1 MTLST
6 TTSRVS
12 YAANG
17 ATLAFA
23 IPFKIFASTDVK
35 VSLRDNATQADV
47 AQTLNTHFTLSVPA
61 YPGTGN
67 VVFVTA
73 PPATKT
79 VVIEREV
86 PETQD
91 LDLVASGAFAAEN
104 VETQLDKIVA
114 QVQQLRRDVADLP
127 IAPGTLAYHVTE
139 FGAKCDG
146 TTEDHVAVQ
155 AAIDAAASNGG
166 VVQFPAG
173 TCLIGA
179 TLTLPARVALKGVSR
194 DATVIKAKNG
204 LNADLIKTANHA
216 ALVGQ
221 NKYLTSDGV
230 PYGFGI
236 EALRLDGNAANQTS
250 GNGLVVYGKRYTLKD
265 VMIANIKGI
274 GWMSEGHYNVGTA
287 AHPEQ
292 PESLYANVDVQ
303 TCGSHGIQ
311 YRGPAD
317 AVWLAVFSHDNAGWG
332 VRFEGDGAAYQPAS
346 DARFLHVYANT
357 AGGVFVSANTRMRF
371 GHLATESNFGQGLV
385 DQSFGT
391 TYDCIEAYTNCRTA
405 GTHQIELSGSSI
417 NVTKIFN
424 ADGLTGKSAV
434 LSTGGANRIASG
446 MLIGDGSG
454 GTGLTV
460 SGPNCEFRISVLGYS
475 GTGGIGAQF
484 GNAGVALS
492 GSQFD
497 LVVFDCRTGYTNVA
511 SGFRNAGR
519 LCVRSFSGQ
528 ALVGTD
534 FSSSESVDLNTLD
547 GAAVAVIQRLAAWGT
562 SGLPGMSFAA
572 DRDTGFYR
580 AGSDTIAACAGGA
593 DVARFIGAG
602 GLGYFGVGSPNL
614 FASPSGAFPL
624 VQINK
629 NSGVSG
635 MFVGNWSS
643 AAASAPQIVLAKSK
657 SGTVNTF
664 GGVANNDVIGE
675 HWFVADD
682 GDQFIPAALV
692 RAEID
697 GTPGNNDM
705 PSRLVFATTADGAQS
720 VTERLRI
727 TQAGVVELA
736 TGELRIAGDQGG
748 ASGKTSLT
756 NSVDL
761 SANSTGA
768 GTIKF
773 KGTTSR
779 DSAGFIKAYI
789 GTTAYYIPVFST
801 ITG

>member
-1 MTLST
+1 ML
-6 TTSRVS
+6 
-12 YAANG
+12 
-17 ATLAFA
+17 
-23 IPFKIFASTDVK
+23 
-35 VSLRDNATQADV
+35 
-47 AQTLNTHFTLSVPA
+47 
-61 YPGTGN
+61 
-67 VVFVTA
+67 
-73 PPATKT
+73 
-79 VVIEREV
+79 
-86 PETQD
+86 
-91 LDLVASGAFAAEN
+91 
-104 VETQLDKIVA
+104 
-114 QVQQLRRDVADLP
+114 
-127 IAPGTLAYHVTE
+127 
-139 FGAKCDG
+139 
-146 TTEDHVAVQ
+146 
-155 AAIDAAASNGG
+155 
-166 VVQFPAG
+166 
-173 TCLIGA
+173 
-179 TLTLPARVALKGVSR
+179 LKGVSR
-194 DATVIKAKNG
+194 DASVITAKNG

-221 NKYLTSDGV
+221 NKYLTADGV
-230 PYGFGI
+230 PYGFGL

-265 VMIANIKGI
+265 VIVANVKGI
-274 GWMSEGHYNVGTA
+274 GWMSEGHSSVGTA

-292 PESLYANVDVQ
+292 PESLFANVDVQ

-346 DARFLHVYANT
+346 DARFLHIYANT

-371 GHLATESNFGQGLV
+371 GHLATENNFGQGLV

-391 TYDCIEAYTNCRTA
+391 TYDCIESYTNCRTT
-405 GTHQIELSGSSI
+405 GTHHIELTGSAI

-424 ADGLTGKSAV
+424 ADGLTGKSGV
-434 LSTGGANRIASG
+434 LSTGGSNRITSG
-446 MLIGDGSG
+446 MLVGDGSP

-460 SGPNCEFRISVLGYS
+460 SGPNCDIRLTVLGYS
-475 GTGGIGAQF
+475 ATGGIGVQF
-484 GNAGVALS
+484 GNASVALS

-497 LVVFDCRTGYTNVA
+497 LLIYDCKTGYTNAVG
-511 SGFRNAGR
+511 GFRNNGR
-519 LCVRSFSGQ
+519 LSVRLFSGQ
-528 ALVGTD
+528 ALGSGD
-534 FSSSESVDLNTLD
+534 FSVSESVDISTLD
-547 GAAVAVIQRLAAWGT
+547 GASVATIQNLAASGT
-562 SGLPGMSFAA
+562 SSFPGISFAA
-572 DRDTGFYR
+572 DRDTGFFR
-580 AGSDTIAACAGGA
+580 PGADTVVASAGGTE
-593 DVARFIGAG
+593 VARFIGVG

-624 VQINK
+624 FQINK

-643 AAASAPQIVLAKSK
+643 ASASAPQIVLAKSK

-664 GGVANNDVIGE
+664 GGVANNDVVGE
-675 HWFVADD
+675 CWFVADD

-727 TQAGVVELA
+727 TQAGVAELA
-736 TGELRIAGDQGG
+736 TGELRIGGDQGG
-748 ASGKTSLT
+748 SPGKTTLT
-756 NSVDL
+756 NSADL
-761 SANSTGA
+761 GANSTGVGA
-768 GTIKF
+768 IRL
-773 KGTTSR
+773 KGATSR